1 MKEENFVKLDEYFII
16 LFKMLRNVLK
26 KCFDTTLL

>member
-16 LFKMLRNVLK
+16 LFKMLNVLK